1 MIFQDLTPILRS
13 KQEMIF
19 QDLTPILTTGPHFA
33 ATTVDSHAVGSSGSL
48 AFRITHLRL
57 QTSNHI

>member
-1 MIFQDLTPILRS
+1 
-13 KQEMIF
+13 MIF